1 MEHENVKTIIAF
13 ETASGTEWR
22 ASSDPKHFIPNM
34 FVSIS
39 EANLN
44 SKIHAME
51 CYEFEKRPYPH
62 PRSPEAL
69 KIQAQRWG
77 VTVGVDFAEA
87 FMVIRT
93 VCK

>member
-1 MEHENVKTIIAF
+1 MARFTTNLRLAVIISFFAF
-13 ETASGTEWR
+13 SP
-22 ASSDPKHFIPNM
+22 SVDM